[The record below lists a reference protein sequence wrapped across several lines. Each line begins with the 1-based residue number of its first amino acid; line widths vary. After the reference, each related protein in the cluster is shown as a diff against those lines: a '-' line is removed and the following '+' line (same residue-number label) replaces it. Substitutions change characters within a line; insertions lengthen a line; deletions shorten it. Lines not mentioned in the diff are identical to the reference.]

1 MFSILLV
8 MVVPFTS
15 SLPFSYYHNHAAYY
29 HSPRLISYNRP
40 YYQLPQF
47 IKKPFTA
54 FANSNSNSNFRSI
67 SGDFAQET
75 RKQAEALKKTL
86 KTLSQTSGPAAIL
99 NSVIE
104 DVNNVCLNSVDEA
117 IDAIETS
124 TKLIE
129 ASAPELKQLIKIVE
143 DFQKLTDKPTVLRE
157 SANILRLLEVLIPK
171 LAPVNPKVCGA
182 TTAEAFGSLRAL
194 ATLVDEL
201 SSSNSLVLRPQTRQ
215 QLKTSAK
222 VISGVTVFLVQ
233 LQETFEKFDQF
244 CTSDREYNIEA
255 VTAIGD
261 MVSSLADLF
270 GVLGGIKDGNEI
282 RKQGDFTKKV
292 VENINKLGSLDLG
305 TLECNKPGSFKVAAS
320 TLDDLATLV
329 EDVGVE
335 ALCKQLDLGL
345 NCVF

>member
-47 IKKPFTA
+47 IIMPFTA
-54 FANSNSNSNFRSI
+54 FSNSNSNSRSI

-129 ASAPELKQLIKIVE
+129 ASAPEIKQLIKIVE

-201 SSSNSLVLRPQTRQ
+201 SSSNSLVLRSQTRQ

-255 VTAIGD
+255 ISAIGD

-292 VENINKLGSLDLG
+292 VVSIKKIIFEFYYIAIK
-305 TLECNKPGSFKVAAS
+305 KRF
-320 TLDDLATLV
+320 
-329 EDVGVE
+329 
-335 ALCKQLDLGL
+335 
-345 NCVF
+345 